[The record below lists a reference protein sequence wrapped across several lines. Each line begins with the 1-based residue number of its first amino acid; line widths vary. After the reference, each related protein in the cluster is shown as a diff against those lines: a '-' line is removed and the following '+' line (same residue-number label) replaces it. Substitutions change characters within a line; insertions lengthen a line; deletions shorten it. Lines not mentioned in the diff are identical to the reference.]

1 MHPSQGSKASRLW
14 PLRQRAEEVPDL
26 RDIHQ
31 VGWALVPVLRLQAA
45 DKAKE
50 SEVQGEITFENAFA
64 RGHTRTRA
72 ETGFAG
78 ESDKT
83 KSQNGFEHP
92 CDQF

>member
-14 PLRQRAEEVPDL
+14 PLRQRAEEVPDM

-50 SEVQGEITFENAFA
+50 SEVQGEAKGKNKEA
-64 RGHTRTRA
+64 RT
-72 ETGFAG
+72 
-78 ESDKT
+78 
-83 KSQNGFEHP
+83 
-92 CDQF
+92 